1 MDFDKMN
8 RILDMFMRNMYGVD
22 AYLTSIRSFPPM
34 IYRPNILFF
43 PSKFLKGSP
52 EFSEKYY
59 KFFNRDEKE
68 IEDDIFRAFKYL
80 GVNSENIERGST
92 LIHISSD
99 IPEYLKNYQ
108 RELIVHIN
116 DFIESD
122 TIKDYRLSEAAS
134 NFRVDSIDSVVFLT
148 GREDSP
154 YINFKI
160 IFDSKSFYN
169 LASLLNSWEVRNPL
183 MDYLKTKMKVDPQI
197 DFYFDGRGR

>member
-1 MDFDKMN
+1 MDFEKMN
-8 RILDMFMRNMYGVD
+8 RILDMFMRSMYGVD
-22 AYLTSIRSFPPM
+22 AYLTPISRFPPI

-68 IEDDIFRAFKYL
+68 IENDIFRAFKYL
-80 GVNSENIERGST
+80 GVNSENISKGST

-134 NFRVDSIDSVVFLT
+134 NFRVDSIDSVFLLI
-148 GREDSP
+148 GRGDSP

-160 IFDSKSFYN
+160 IYDSKSFYN
-169 LASLLNSWEVRNPL
+169 MASLLNSWEVKIPL
-183 MDYLKTKMKVDPQI
+183 MDYLRTKMKVDPQI

>member
-8 RILDMFMRNMYGVD
+8 RILDMFMRSMYGVD
-22 AYLTSIRSFPPM
+22 AYLTSIRSFPPI
-34 IYRPNILFF
+34 IYRANILFF
-43 PSKFLKGSP
+43 PSKFLKGSS
-52 EFSEKYY
+52 EYSEKYY

-80 GVNSENIERGST
+80 GVNSENIRGST
-92 LIHISSD
+92 FIHISSD

-122 TIKDYRLSEAAS
+122 TIKDYRLSEAVS
-134 NFRVDSIDSVVFLT
+134 NFRVDSIDPVVFLT
-148 GREDSP
+148 GRGDSP

>member
-8 RILDMFMRNMYGVD
+8 RILDMFMRSMYGVD
-22 AYLTSIRSFPPM
+22 AYLTSIRSFPPI
-34 IYRPNILFF
+34 IYRANILFF
-43 PSKFLKGSP
+43 PSKFLKGSS
-52 EFSEKYY
+52 EYSEKYY

-68 IEDDIFRAFKYL
+68 IENDIFRAFKYL
-80 GVNSENIERGST
+80 GVNSENIRGYT
-92 LIHISSD
+92 FIHISSD

-122 TIKDYRLSEAAS
+122 TIKDYRLSEAVS
-134 NFRVDSIDSVVFLT
+134 NFRVDSIDPVVFLT
-148 GREDSP
+148 GRGDSP

>member
-8 RILDMFMRNMYGVD
+8 RILDMFMRSMYGVD
-22 AYLTSIRSFPPM
+22 AYLTPISRFTPI

-43 PSKFLKGSP
+43 PSKFLKGSS
-52 EFSEKYY
+52 EYSEKYY

-68 IEDDIFRAFKYL
+68 IEDDIFKAFKYL
-80 GVNSENIERGST
+80 GVNSENIDRGST
-92 LIHISSD
+92 IIHISSD

-122 TIKDYRLSEAAS
+122 FIKDYRLSEAIS
-134 NFRVDSIDSVVFLT
+134 NFRVDSIDSVAFLT
-148 GREDSP
+148 GRGDSP

-160 IFDSKSFYN
+160 IYDSKSFYN
-169 LASLLNSWEVRNPL
+169 MASLLNSWEVRNPL
-183 MDYLKTKMKVDPQI
+183 MDYLSTKMKVDPQI
-197 DFYFDGRGR
+197 GFYFDGRAR

>member
-8 RILDMFMRNMYGVD
+8 RILDMFMRSMYGVD
-22 AYLTSIRSFPPM
+22 AYLTSIRSFPPI
-34 IYRPNILFF
+34 IYRANILFF
-43 PSKFLKGSP
+43 PSKFLKGSS
-52 EFSEKYY
+52 EYSEKYY

-68 IEDDIFRAFKYL
+68 IENDIFRAFKYL

-122 TIKDYRLSEAAS
+122 TIKYYRLFEAVS
-134 NFRVDSIDSVVFLT
+134 NFRVDSIDSVVLLI
-148 GREDSP
+148 GRGDSP

-169 LASLLNSWEVRNPL
+169 LASLLNSWEVKNPL
-183 MDYLKTKMKVDPQI
+183 MDYLITKMKVDPQI
-197 DFYFDGRGR
+197 DFYFDGRGI

>member
-8 RILDMFMRNMYGVD
+8 RILDMFMRSMYGVD
-22 AYLTSIRSFPPM
+22 AYLTPISRFSPI

-43 PSKFLKGSP
+43 PSKFLKGSS

-68 IEDDIFRAFKYL
+68 IEDDIFKAFKYL
-80 GVNSENIERGST
+80 GVNSENIDRGST
-92 LIHISSD
+92 VIHISSD

-116 DFIESD
+116 NFFESD
-122 TIKDYRLSEAAS
+122 FIKDYRLSEAVS
-134 NFRVDSIDSVVFLT
+134 NFRVDSIDSVAFLR
-148 GREDSP
+148 GRGDYP

-160 IFDSKSFYN
+160 IYDSTSFYN
-169 LASLLNSWEVRNPL
+169 LGSLLNSWEVRNPL

-197 DFYFDGRGR
+197 DFWFDGRR

>member
-8 RILDMFMRNMYGVD
+8 RILDMFMRSMYGVD
-22 AYLTSIRSFPPM
+22 AYLTPISRFTPI

-43 PSKFLKGSP
+43 PSKFLKGSS
-52 EFSEKYY
+52 EYSEKYY
-59 KFFNRDEKE
+59 KFFNRDGQE
-68 IEDDIFRAFKYL
+68 IEDDIFKAFKYL
-80 GVNSENIERGST
+80 GVNSENIDRGST
-92 LIHISSD
+92 IIHISSD

-134 NFRVDSIDSVVFLT
+134 NFRVDSIDSVAFLR
-148 GREDSP
+148 GRGDSP

-160 IFDSKSFYN
+160 IYDSKSFYN
-169 LASLLNSWEVRNPL
+169 MASLLNSWEVRNPL
-183 MDYLKTKMKVDPQI
+183 MDYLSTKMKVDPQI
-197 DFYFDGRGR
+197 GFYFDGRAR

>member
-8 RILDMFMRNMYGVD
+8 RILDMFMRSMYGVD
-22 AYLTSIRSFPPM
+22 AYLSLISRFTPI

-43 PSKFLKGSP
+43 PSKFLKGSS
-52 EFSEKYY
+52 EYSEKYY

-68 IEDDIFRAFKYL
+68 IEDDIFKAFKYL
-80 GVNSENIERGST
+80 GVNSENIDRGST
-92 LIHISSD
+92 IIHISSD

-122 TIKDYRLSEAAS
+122 FIKDYRLSEAIS
-134 NFRVDSIDSVVFLT
+134 NFRVDSIDSVAFLT
-148 GREDSP
+148 GRGDSP

-160 IFDSKSFYN
+160 IYDSKSFYN
-169 LASLLNSWEVRNPL
+169 MASLLNSWEVRNPL
-183 MDYLKTKMKVDPQI
+183 MDYLSTKMKVDPQI
-197 DFYFDGRGR
+197 GFYFDGRAR

>member
-8 RILDMFMRNMYGVD
+8 RILDMFMRSMYGVD
-22 AYLTSIRSFPPM
+22 AYLTPISRFTPI

-43 PSKFLKGSP
+43 PSKFLKGSS
-52 EFSEKYY
+52 EYSEKYY
-59 KFFNRDEKE
+59 KFFNRDGQE
-68 IEDDIFRAFKYL
+68 IEDDIFKAFKYL
-80 GVNSENIERGST
+80 GVNSENIDRGST
-92 LIHISSD
+92 IIHISSD

-134 NFRVDSIDSVVFLT
+134 NFRVDSIDSVAFLT
-148 GREDSP
+148 GRGDSP

-160 IFDSKSFYN
+160 IYDSKSFYN
-169 LASLLNSWEVRNPL
+169 MASLLNSWEVRNPL
-183 MDYLKTKMKVDPQI
+183 MDYLSTKMKVDPQI
-197 DFYFDGRGR
+197 DFYFDGRAR

>member
-8 RILDMFMRNMYGVD
+8 RILDMFMRSMYGVD
-22 AYLTSIRSFPPM
+22 AYLTPISRFTPI

-43 PSKFLKGSP
+43 PSKFLKGSS
-52 EFSEKYY
+52 EYSEKYY

-68 IEDDIFRAFKYL
+68 IEDDIFKAFKYL
-80 GVNSENIERGST
+80 GVNSGNIDRGST

-134 NFRVDSIDSVVFLT
+134 NFRVDSIDSVDFLT
-148 GREDSP
+148 GRGDSP

-160 IFDSKSFYN
+160 IYDSKSFYN
-169 LASLLNSWEVRNPL
+169 MASLLNSWEVRNPL
-183 MDYLKTKMKVDPQI
+183 MDYLSTKMKVDPQI
-197 DFYFDGRGR
+197 GFYFDGRAR